1 MAFLPTPAAKR
12 PRIAISNAQKKA
24 LRTWYYTPG
33 LKKTLAEAS
42 TWWFAQYRYTLSSST
57 ARDILSNKY
66 QYLDSNSVNLKA
78 KTSRTAKWDILEKA
92 LSN

>member
-1 MAFLPTPAAKR
+1 MAFLPTLAAKR
-12 PRIAISNAQKKA
+12 PRIAISNVQKKA